1 MDKLSVTS
9 LQAVCNYGCST
20 EALMFLVAYV
30 DLLLYCGFNI
40 QRIIWKVD
48 RQSYRLFQLSYK
60 NSDIWRLFVT
70 KLNLLQLFLFSLQT
84 QSKILAKYFTL
95 SGG

>member
-30 DLLLYCGFNI
+30 DLLLYCDFNI

-48 RQSYRLFQLSYK
+48 RQS
-60 NSDIWRLFVT
+60 
-70 KLNLLQLFLFSLQT
+70 
-84 QSKILAKYFTL
+84 
-95 SGG
+95 